1 MTSLKKTKDI
11 NRVFKAG
18 RGFKE
23 GSFLIKFVRNDSNV
37 SRFAFVAGLKVS
49 KKANQRNKIKRR
61 IREIIKANLLVIEP
75 GFDVVITVLAG
86 ADGKSFQEIEE
97 AMKKLLQKAELIRP

>member
-23 GSFLIKFVRNDSNV
+23 
-37 SRFAFVAGLKVS
+37 
-49 KKANQRNKIKRR
+49 
-61 IREIIKANLLVIEP
+61 
-75 GFDVVITVLAG
+75 AG